1 MIHAAIV
8 GLGWWGKHIV
18 CSLQHS
24 PCIRIVQAV
33 DVHPEGVSE
42 FAREYALPLSNTLQ
56 DALSNAQ
63 VDAVILATPHTLHE
77 AQIVEAAAAG
87 KHVFCEKPLSLTR
100 ASAARAIAA
109 CETANVILG
118 IGHERRYEPAMVE
131 IKRLIDSG
139 ELGTIM
145 HIEANFSHDILA
157 QVPPDDWRASPTDAP
172 AAGMTAMGI
181 HLTDAFIAMLGPVR
195 EVFAQTA
202 KRVTASESG
211 DVVSVHLQ
219 FVSGVTGYLNAILV
233 TPFFMRFH
241 VFGSTGWAESRE
253 TTHPQEAGVSY
264 LTVRTTNKEPQ
275 TLEYPSIDTVKAN
288 FEAFAE
294 AASGGHPYPFTR
306 EQKLHNIAVLEAIT
320 QSVVSGQAV
329 AIEA

>member
-18 CSLQHS
+18 RSLQES
-24 PCIRIVQAV
+24 QRIRIVQAI
-33 DVHPEGVSE
+33 DVHPERVGE
-42 FAREYALPLSNTLQ
+42 FAREHALTLSDTLE
-56 DALSNAQ
+56 DALANPQ
-63 VDAVILATPHTLHE
+63 VEAVILATPHTLHE
-77 AQIVEAAAAG
+77 GQVLQAAAAG
-87 KHVFCEKPLSLTR
+87 KHVFCEKPLALTR

-109 CETANVILG
+109 CEAAHVVLG

-145 HIEANFSHDILA
+145 HIEANFSHDIFA
-157 QVPPDDWRASPTDAP
+157 QVPPDDWRASPIDAP

-195 EVFAQTA
+195 QVFAQTA

-219 FVSGVTGYLNAILV
+219 FASGVTGYLNAILV

-241 VFGSTGWAESRE
+241 VFGSTGWAESRD
-253 TTHPQEAGVSY
+253 TVHPEAAGASY
-264 LTVRTTNKEPQ
+264 LTVRRTNEEPQ
-275 TLEYPSIDTVKAN
+275 TREYPSIDTVRAN

-294 AASGGHPYPFTR
+294 AASGGQPYPFTP

-320 QSVVSGQAV
+320 QSVASGQAV
-329 AIEA
+329 VVEA